1 LTLRARPQVN
11 LALCRVGEEDK
22 VCRGAYAQA
31 KIQSMIRPTA
41 LITLSTFLVCA
52 AASLAQ
58 TPAPPVTLSDTEQ
71 RTIKSSKTGRS
82 YDLFIS
88 LPEHYYTSKQSYP
101 VLYVLDGWHFP
112 LMASIQKNNIY
123 SERMPPVIVINI
135 GQSPAKDAMT
145 LRARDFSPT
154 AIANT
159 PGSGGGPAFLDFLEH
174 ELVPFIDH
182 TYRTNPSDR
191 GLLGHSRGGEFAL
204 YALEQRPGLFQR
216 IVAVSPAMP
225 QDSVIFT
232 GARRALS
239 SLPAS
244 IRLDL
249 SVGSEDELGFAESTT
264 AFARLLDELKP
275 KGLDYR
281 FTLYPGENHNSVRLV
296 AFPAGLYWVYRP
308 AK

>member
-1 LTLRARPQVN
+1 
-11 LALCRVGEEDK
+11 
-22 VCRGAYAQA
+22 
-31 KIQSMIRPTA
+31 
-41 LITLSTFLVCA
+41 
-52 AASLAQ
+52 
-58 TPAPPVTLSDTEQ
+58 
-71 RTIKSSKTGRS
+71 
-82 YDLFIS
+82 
-88 LPEHYYTSKQSYP
+88 
-101 VLYVLDGWHFP
+101 
-112 LMASIQKNNIY
+112 
-123 SERMPPVIVINI
+123 
-135 GQSPAKDAMT
+135 MT

-174 ELVPFIDH
+174 ELMPFIDH

-191 GLLGHSRGGEFAL
+191 GLLGHSLGGEFAL

-232 GARRALS
+232 AARRALS

-249 SVGSEDELGFAESTT
+249 SVGSDDELGFAESTT

-308 AK
+308 TK

>member
-1 LTLRARPQVN
+1 MA
-11 LALCRVGEEDK
+11 
-22 VCRGAYAQA
+22 
-31 KIQSMIRPTA
+31 
-41 LITLSTFLVCA
+41 FL
-52 AASLAQ
+52 Q
-58 TPAPPVTLSDTEQ
+58 D
-71 RTIKSSKTGRS
+71 
-82 YDLFIS
+82 
-88 LPEHYYTSKQSYP
+88 
-101 VLYVLDGWHFP
+101 
-112 LMASIQKNNIY
+112 NNIY
-123 SERMPPVIVINI
+123 SERMPPVIIINI

-145 LRARDFSPT
+145 LRARDFTPT
-154 AIANT
+154 AIAEI

-174 ELVPFIDH
+174 ELIPFIDH

-191 GLLGHSRGGEFAL
+191 GLLGHSLGGEFAL

-232 GARRALS
+232 DARRALS

-249 SVGSEDELGFAESTT
+249 SVGSDDELGFAKSTT

-296 AFPAGLYWVYRP
+296 AFPASLYWVYRQP
-308 AK
+308 K